1 MLSNTENELLCRVGP
16 DTAMGKLMREYW
28 LPAIPSNELPLPDC
42 PPVRIRLLGE
52 NLIAF
57 RTTSGDV
64 GLVQNACP
72 HRGASMFFGRN
83 EEEGLR
89 CVYHGWKF
97 DTTGACVDMPSEPA
111 ESNFK
116 NKVRTVAYPCRER
129 NGIVWAYMGPRS
141 ADNLP
146 GLPDL
151 EANMLGEGE
160 ADMYLLYLDNNWM
173 QGWEGEMDTV
183 HAAFLHSGATR
194 VEDTVPGTFAY
205 YQARSRSARF
215 DVVDTEWGTSY
226 GVARPA
232 EEDTTYWRTAHQLL
246 PFYAM
251 VPTGVLG
258 LEVRFRAYV
267 PMDDEHTMMWTVTKK
282 AGSARAVAQV
292 PRGATAPNPSAL
304 QYKPNG
310 TGWLER
316 HRLIEDA
323 SNDYMINRDW
333 QASGESYSGIKGI
346 RQQDMA
352 VTGSMGSIYNRSQ
365 EHLGT
370 TDALIIRTRRCMLQA
385 AKALRDHSITPPGVD
400 NPEIYALR
408 SGGVILHKDLDWWD
422 ATKDLRRAF
431 VDRTEMMAMASLG
444 NA

>member
-1 MLSNTENELLCRVGP
+1 MLSNTDNELLCRIGP
-16 DTAMGKLMREYW
+16 GTAMGALMREYW
-28 LPAIPSNELPLPDC
+28 LPAIPSNELPSPDC

-97 DTTGACVDMPSEPA
+97 DVTGACVDMPSEPV

-116 NKVRTVAYPCRER
+116 SKVRTVAYPCIER

-141 ADNLP
+141 RDELP
-146 GLPDL
+146 RLPDL

-160 ADMYLLYLDNNWM
+160 TDMYLLFLDSNWM

-194 VEDTVPGTFAY
+194 VEDTLPGTFAY

-232 EEDTTYWRTAHQLL
+232 EEDSTYWRIAHQLL

-267 PMDDEHTMMWTVTKK
+267 PMDDEHTMMWTITKK
-282 AGSARAVAQV
+282 ATGRQNAPV
-292 PRGATAPNPSAL
+292 PRGTTAPNPSAL
-304 QYKPNG
+304 RYEPNG

-316 HRLIEDA
+316 HRLVENA
-323 SNDYMINRDW
+323 HNDYMMDREL
-333 QASGESYSGIKGI
+333 QKSGESFSGIRGI

-352 VTGSMGSIYNRSQ
+352 VTGSMGTIYNRSA

-370 TDALIIRTRRCMLQA
+370 TDALIIRTRRCMLNA
-385 AKALRDHSITPPGVD
+385 AKALRDHGITPPGVN

-408 SGGVILHKDLDWWD
+408 SGGTVLPKDLDWWD

-431 VDRTEMMAMASLG
+431 VDRTEMAAMAVLG